1 MNNKVLV
8 EVEGDVALEAAT
20 KIVELTQD
28 IDELKISISELTYL
42 LREAIKQNAKV

>member
-20 KIVELTQD
+20 KLVELTQD

>member
-1 MNNKVLV
+1 MNNKVLI

-28 IDELKISISELTYL
+28 IDELKINISELTYL